1 MTEQEI
7 AFKKR
12 VNMKRLLNASGTTAN
27 RTNKGMHWHRDIAI
41 VPGVPALVRSD
52 ARRRTLTVDD
62 SNHARHWTYPVGDDY
77 ADD

>member
-1 MTEQEI
+1 VTEQEI

-12 VNMKRLLNASGTTAN
+12 LNMKRLLNARGTTAN
-27 RTNKGMHWHRDIAI
+27 RTNKGMRRRRDFAI
-41 VPGVPALVRSD
+41 LPGVPALFRSD

-62 SNHARHWTYPVGDDY
+62 YNNARHWTYPVGDDY